1 MKACN
6 IKYGSILLVVFLV
19 VTILICSLGL
29 VNVNKYS
36 CDNGIYISGDD
47 FDSKSGLSNNCLK
60 TFNDKCS
67 SDCSQNL
74 TDRKCLEC
82 LNDHGCGN
90 CIEGHLSEIMLII
103 VLVMSSIILLIK
115 LYCMF
120 SKKGTMGMM

>member
-1 MKACN
+1 MKVCN

-36 CDNGIYISGDD
+36 CDNGLYISTDD
-47 FDSKSGLSNNCLK
+47 INTKSGLSSNCLK
-60 TFNDKCS
+60 AYTDKCKS
-67 SDCSQNL
+67 NCLQNSNVREC
-74 TDRKCLEC
+74 TEC
-82 LNDHGCGN
+82 LNDNGCGK

-103 VLVMSSIILLIK
+103 LLVISSILLLIK

-120 SKKGTMGMM
+120 SKKGTM